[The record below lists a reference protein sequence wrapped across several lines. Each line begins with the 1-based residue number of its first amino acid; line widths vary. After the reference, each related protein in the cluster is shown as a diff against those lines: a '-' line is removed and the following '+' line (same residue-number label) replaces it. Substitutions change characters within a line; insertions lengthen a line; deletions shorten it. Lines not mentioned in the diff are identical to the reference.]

1 MGAILV
7 RLDLKA
13 NMEPAQARATEA
25 RQRLEDDL
33 AALAFGHGDEGCN
46 GRDPAEAFCW
56 CTLLTSTG

>member
-33 AALAFGHGDEGCN
+33 AAQAFSHGYKGCN
-46 GRDPAEAFCW
+46 
-56 CTLLTSTG
+56 S